1 MELEEIKTYLKIDG
15 DYEDML
21 LIDLQLMVECYL
33 EEAGIKKNY
42 SKPTYKLCVL
52 MLISHYYSNR
62 GVIVESTKY
71 SMEDVPFGA
80 RALIQQLQIGG
91 AK

>member
-21 LIDLQLMVECYL
+21 LVDLQLMVECYL
-33 EEAGIKKNY
+33 EEAGIKKSY

-62 GVIVESTKY
+62 VIIVESTKY

-80 RALIQQLQIGG
+80 RALIQQLQLGG
-91 AK
+91 TK